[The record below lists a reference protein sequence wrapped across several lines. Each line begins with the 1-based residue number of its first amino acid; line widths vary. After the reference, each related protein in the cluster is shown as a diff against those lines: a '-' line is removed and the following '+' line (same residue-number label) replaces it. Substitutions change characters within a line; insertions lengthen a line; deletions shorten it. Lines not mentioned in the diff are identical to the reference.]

1 MHRLLEIIE
10 LQGTVTYLKAF
21 IIPNL
26 KDRLTTYTDRDV
38 KQRKKITDLENK
50 LVAIERIARINASY
64 R

>member
-1 MHRLLEIIE
+1 METK
-10 LQGTVTYLKAF
+10 LQETVTYLKSF

-26 KDRLTTYTDRDV
+26 QDRLTTYTDRDV

-50 LVAIERIARINASY
+50 LVSIERIARINASY